1 MAETKVKICG
11 LQDVEVLK
19 SMVHLP
25 VDYIG
30 LVFAPSRR
38 KVSPEQAAGLASVL
52 GEWKTGQAPLAAGV
66 FVNPEMDE
74 LNGTLA
80 AVPLGVIQLHG
91 NESPA
96 FCREVKEAFPGVQI
110 WKALPVAVAE
120 IDDTDN
126 NGSLLES
133 YTGAIDALLLDTFD
147 EAQRGGSGRTFAWDK
162 IPAYRKRA
170 RAMGVPLF
178 VAGGLSPD
186 NVGGLLEDY
195 APDGVDVSSGVES
208 DGVKDIAKMTAFV
221 ERVKQS

>member
-1 MAETKVKICG
+1 MAEAKVKICG

-74 LNGTLA
+74 LNGILA

-110 WKALPVAVAE
+110 WKALPVAAE
-120 IDDTDN
+120 TDN
-126 NGSLLES
+126 TESKEPLLES
-133 YTGAIDALLLDTFD
+133 YAGAIDALLLDTFD
-147 EAQRGGSGRTFAWDK
+147 RAQRGGSGRTFAWDK